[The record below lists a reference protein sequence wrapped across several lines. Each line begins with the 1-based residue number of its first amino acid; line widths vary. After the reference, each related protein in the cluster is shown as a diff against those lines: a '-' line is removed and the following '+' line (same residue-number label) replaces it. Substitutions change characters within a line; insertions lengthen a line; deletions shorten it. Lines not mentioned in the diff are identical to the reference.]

1 MALTP
6 DLFRQIVD
14 LCKPYMQDVDERHA
28 RLFTAF
34 LDSSLEDQI
43 TWAGPADI
51 FVPNML
57 RVVMRRKRCDGA
69 HPLSVLLRSLR
80 DLHGDEGRACIDAL
94 LPILDALPDD
104 APLPELPLR
113 LFVSHDAAD
122 SAFAGRLCADLTRR
136 GFTLLPSESQ
146 DALQIADHVL
156 LVYGSHAPQRDRE
169 EAQRLCKPIIPLLR
183 SAAPDD
189 LPDALDF
196 RADAAYDATFE
207 RLLGRLTPPAPL
219 GDLIDLPS
227 PPSYGFLKRPELET
241 LRDRV
246 CALHSDQLNV
256 QILYGIG
263 GIGKSTLINQL
274 CRECD
279 VRRRFPDG
287 IIWLTIGEKSSLEG
301 SLAALQSAL
310 EAQAKRI
317 QRAERDR
324 RYLVVLDDVWEFE
337 FIERF
342 RDKLQHYPRSSLL
355 ISTRKPEIADL
366 AGFPKIALDK
376 LDIPL
381 SIQLLRMRLPE
392 ADPTICREIAVIL
405 DGHALALSIA
415 AAWIARRGR
424 GSEVKLL
431 NRLRE
436 RRIFEELSLQRENRN
451 YHLEYSLRLSYEA
464 LRDESDESDQTPAYD
479 LQYCFRQLGALAAD
493 GSFDAAAAAAL
504 WRLEGYALEDA
515 LADLV
520 AEGLLTEEAQRY
532 RMHGLLHA
540 YARLLLERANELRAA
555 DRQHFEYFSA
565 QRSRHN
571 RQQVT
576 ADFANIRKA
585 LLWALEADPR
595 FAADWTMQL
604 YKHTAG
610 LEREARRALLQDG
623 LRAAE
628 QADKPEAQAFMHRA
642 LGDLARAEGDHQ
654 RAEEHHQRALERFE
668 EATRRRPRDVIAW
681 QMWALLAKERGQI
694 EQARRLFACAVEADE
709 KHAPAWQAWAIMER
723 DLGRYDEARRLFAR
737 AVEVDERSAASW
749 QAWAI
754 MERNLGRHSEAKRLL
769 EQGLQHVRDRRG
781 KGLLHSTL
789 GGLLAS
795 GGNLAAAEAH
805 FRKALEYNDEDAMT
819 HYYFAINVLLR
830 ANRREEACRHLCRA
844 KALRI
849 KKEYQRRMIESAIQ
863 RNGCQCRQ

>member
-1 MALTP
+1 MSLTP
-6 DLFRQIVD
+6 DLFQQIVD
-14 LCKPYMQDVDERHA
+14 LCKPYMQKVDERRA
-28 RLFTAF
+28 RLFSAF

-43 TWAGPADI
+43 SLNDSADV

-57 RVVMRRKRCDGA
+57 RVVMSRARYNGA
-69 HPLSVLLRSLR
+69 HPLSVLLKSLR
-80 DLHGDEGRACIDAL
+80 DLHGDDGRARIDAL
-94 LPILDALPDD
+94 LPILDALPDG

-113 LFVSHDAAD
+113 LLVSHDDAD
-122 SAFAGRLCADLTRR
+122 SAFAQRLRADLKCRH
-136 GFTLLPSESQ
+136 FTLLPHESQ
-146 DALQIADHVL
+146 DALQAADHVL
-156 LVYGSHAPQRDRE
+156 LIYGSDAAQRDRDA
-169 EAQRLCKPIIPLLR
+169 AQRLCKPTVALLR
-183 SAAPDD
+183 SAMPDD

-196 RADAAYDATFE
+196 REDAAYDAAFE
-207 RLLGRLTPPAPL
+207 RLLTRLTPPEPL

-227 PPSYGFLKRPELET
+227 PPSYGFLKRPELKT

-274 CRECD
+274 CRDCD

-287 IIWLTIGEKSSLEG
+287 IIWLTIGAKGALESSLV
-301 SLAALQSAL
+301 ALQSAL
-310 EAQAKRI
+310 ETQAKRI

-324 RYLVVLDDVWEFE
+324 RYLVVLDDIWETE

-342 RDKLQHYPRSSLL
+342 CAKLQHYPRSSLL

-381 SIQLLRMRLPE
+381 SVQLLQMRLPE
-392 ADPTICREIAVIL
+392 ADPALCREIAVIL

-415 AAWIARRGR
+415 AAWIARRGS
-424 GSEVKLL
+424 GSAANLL

-464 LRDESDESDQTPAYD
+464 LRDEDDQTPAYD

-520 AEGLLTEEAQRY
+520 AEGLLTREGQQRY
-532 RMHGLLHA
+532 RMHSLLHA
-540 YARLLLERANELRAA
+540 YARLLLEHANELRAA

-565 QRSRHN
+565 QRSQHN

-585 LLWALEADPR
+585 LLWTLEDDPR
-595 FAADWTMQL
+595 FAAEWTMQL
-604 YKHTAG
+604 YKHTVN
-610 LEREARRALLQDG
+610 LKREARRALLQDG
-623 LRAAE
+623 LRAA
-628 QADKPEAQAFMHRA
+628 QRADKPEAQAFMHRA
-642 LGDLARAEGDHQ
+642 LGDLARAEGDRQ
-654 RAEEHHQRALERFE
+654 RAEEHHQQALECFAR
-668 EATRRRPRDVIAW
+668 ATQRRPRDVIAW

-694 EQARRLFACAVEADE
+694 EQARELFARAVEADE
-709 KHAPAWQAWAIMER
+709 RSAASWQAWAIMER

-737 AVEVDERSAASW
+737 AVEADERSAASW

-754 MERNLGRHSEAKRLL
+754 MERNLGRHNEAKRLL